1 MTNEEKIKILED
13 SILFRQ
19 NDIEERQI
27 DIDNYIVS
35 LKILDNEYSDI
46 SDVVAYRS
54 HLEEL
59 LRTSVLEQTKVKIFL
74 AAAKVNLEKLR
85 N

>member
-35 LKILDNEYSDI
+35 LEILDIEYSDI
-46 SDVVAYRS
+46 SDVVAYRV

>member
-35 LKILDNEYSDI
+35 LEILDIEYSDI